1 MEEMASKYGGCTQ
14 IFTESFRT
22 NKFTVLLLCI
32 SPIIGIYLFRR
43 NMYDLIRIELQN
55 SKTVHLLVVKE
66 FVTKFKMH
74 GMGNMTVDKNIF
86 DKLWR
91 LTDKSKFS
99 SFVVGRHTN
108 YYPLLKFNL

>member
-43 NMYDLIRIELQN
+43 KMYDLIRIELQN

-74 GMGNMTVDKNIF
+74 GMSNMTVDTNIL
-86 DKLWR
+86 DK
-91 LTDKSKFS
+91 
-99 SFVVGRHTN
+99 
-108 YYPLLKFNL
+108 